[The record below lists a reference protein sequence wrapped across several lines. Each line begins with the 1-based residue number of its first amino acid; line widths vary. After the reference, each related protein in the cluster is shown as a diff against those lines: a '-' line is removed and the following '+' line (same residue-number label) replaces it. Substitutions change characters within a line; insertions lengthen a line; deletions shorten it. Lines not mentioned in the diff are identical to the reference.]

1 MARRR
6 RAHRKPE
13 GPDAPAGAGAGVR
26 VAARDR
32 FDLALG
38 VGLGRLRGR
47 VFRIGHLG
55 ALGEL
60 EVLATLGGV
69 ELALR
74 ECGHAVALGTG
85 VAAAQERFLVT
96 ERTAAEAGL
105 RA

>member
-1 MARRR
+1 M
-6 RAHRKPE
+6 PE
-13 GPDAPAGAGAGVR
+13 GLDSNVLIAR
-26 VAARDR
+26 ARDR

-38 VGLGRLRGR
+38 VGLSKLRGR

-74 ECGHAVALGTG
+74 ECGHAVALGAG
-85 VAAAQERFLVT
+85 VAAAQGRFLTRAKTT
-96 ERTAAEAGL
+96 EEAGL

>member
-1 MARRR
+1 M
-6 RAHRKPE
+6 PE
-13 GPDAPAGAGAGVR
+13 GLDSNALIAR
-26 VAARDR
+26 ARDR

-38 VGLGRLRGR
+38 VGLGKLRGR
-47 VFRIGHLG
+47 IFRIGHLG

-74 ECGHAVALGTG
+74 ECGHPVAFGAG
-85 VAAAQERFLVT
+85 VAAAQESFLLR
-96 ERTAAEAGL
+96 EKTAQQAGA

>member
-1 MARRR
+1 M
-6 RAHRKPE
+6 PE
-13 GPDAPAGAGAGVR
+13 GLDSNALISR
-26 VAARDR
+26 ARDR

-38 VGLGRLRGR
+38 VGLSKLRGR

-69 ELALR
+69 EMALR
-74 ECGHAVALGTG
+74 ECGYAVTAGAG
-85 VAAAQERFLVT
+85 VAAAEERFMKL
-96 ERTAAEAGL
+96 EKGAQPATA